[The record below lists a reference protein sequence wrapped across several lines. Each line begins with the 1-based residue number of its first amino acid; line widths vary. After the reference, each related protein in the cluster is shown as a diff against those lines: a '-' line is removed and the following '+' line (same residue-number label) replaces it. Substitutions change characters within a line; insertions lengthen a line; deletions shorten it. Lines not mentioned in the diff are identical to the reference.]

1 MDILKMAPRQIYEE
15 YVAARKC
22 PYLIHFAGYQKPWD
36 VMDCDF
42 AEYFWKYAKLSL
54 YFPMLLRKTKRCLME
69 ERENES
75 LRIAGMRE
83 NAKLR
88 KVANKIFPI
97 GSRRRELI
105 KLLRKKS

>member
-1 MDILKMAPRQIYEE
+1 
-15 YVAARKC
+15 
-22 PYLIHFAGYQKPWD
+22 
-36 VMDCDF
+36 
-42 AEYFWKYAKLSL
+42 
-54 YFPMLLRKTKRCLME
+54 ME